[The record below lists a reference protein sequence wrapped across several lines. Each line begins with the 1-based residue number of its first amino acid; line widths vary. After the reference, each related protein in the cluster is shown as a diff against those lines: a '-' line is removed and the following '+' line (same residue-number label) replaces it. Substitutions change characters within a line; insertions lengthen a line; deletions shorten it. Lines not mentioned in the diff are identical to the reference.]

1 MGFLYDYHVI
11 QADET
16 PVLVNKDGRSAGS
29 KSYSLSC
36 KKQQLFIS
44 MVHEIYR
51 YGFNEKKEPISKN
64 SALKIFLSH
73 AKDGKNGLH
82 IAKQLKRLIDD
93 STLTRFFDS
102 NDIAPGYRFD
112 DEIINNI
119 KESSVIIIN
128 SDIYSSRYWCQREIQ
143 TAKELERPIIEVDLI
158 DEAMDRKFPF
168 AGNVPVIRVNAIE
181 GKVEEEEEDMK
192 CQIFISY
199 RADESLQFA
208 RQLYSYLTNL
218 KYSVFFDEKSTRSGF
233 FNEAIYNAIDECEDF
248 ILLMTPGTFV
258 KRKEDWVYQELARA
272 LKKEKN
278 IIPIALYG
286 VERFPENLDSD
297 IKDVK
302 YCHIIKLDK
311 YDQFWGTIYEAISVR
326 SHRFKRRQLLEE
338 GSPLL
343 KWMNRI
349 FEKTSAFLIVKCIF
363 DLIIHYMFNL
373 SWNVP
378 FIIRR
383 IFYALYE
390 LSVFKILCIN
400 ISGIL
405 ILKVF
410 IVVYKRADVVY
421 LQKAQSYKNIDVKDF
436 ESLPV
441 YIRMKLAAL
450 NIKRYKK
457 NMKKDFGGD
466 EHLIIGWRNYAE
478 MDGLVLGS
486 DNNSETTYFCMLYK
500 KWPRINVCCIGKRTF
515 RKKCIYNLNRQGFD
529 YIGCN
534 ENIMHFESPKG
545 IEINIL
551 YGKWWPEAIEIKNKE
566 IPGRLRDWFFY
577 QNFIYT
583 DENGKRHECE
593 FWGTEEYNQDMYI
606 IESINLREN
615 GQLVKRAIIIKKEK
629 EDYIMA
635 ELSEAEIVFKIFAE
649 KHK

>member
-1 MGFLYDYHVI
+1 MGLNECAFGKTANEVYCDIFQKLEMFGQTVSGRNGQTKELTHVCMTIADSTQRWI
-11 QADET
+11 QCRK
-16 PVLVNKDGRSAGS
+16 PVLSPAFAIAELVMLMNGNDDAKLLNIWNPALPKYQGKYSRYPGAYGRRLR
-29 KSYSLSC
+29 YS
-36 KKQQLFIS
+36 F
-44 MVHEIYR
+44 
-51 YGFNEKKEPISKN
+51 GFDQINRAYN
-64 SALKIFLSH
+64 ALKNNPESRQVVKN
-73 AKDGKNGLH
+73 AK
-82 IAKQLKRLIDD
+82 
-93 STLTRFFDS
+93 
-102 NDIAPGYRFD
+102 
-112 DEIINNI
+112 
-119 KESSVIIIN
+119 V
-128 SDIYSSRYWCQREIQ
+128 
-143 TAKELERPIIEVDLI
+143 V
-158 DEAMDRKFPF
+158 
-168 AGNVPVIRVNAIE
+168 
-181 GKVEEEEEDMK
+181 
-192 CQIFISY
+192 
-199 RADESLQFA
+199 
-208 RQLYSYLTNL
+208 
-218 KYSVFFDEKSTRSGF
+218 
-233 FNEAIYNAIDECEDF
+233 
-248 ILLMTPGTFV
+248 
-258 KRKEDWVYQELARA
+258 
-272 LKKEKN
+272 
-278 IIPIALYG
+278 PIAL
-286 VERFPENLDSD
+286 
-297 IKDVK
+297 
-302 YCHIIKLDK
+302 DK
-311 YDQFWGTIYEAISVR
+311 YAYKI
-326 SHRFKRRQLLEE
+326 
-338 GSPLL
+338 
-343 KWMNRI
+343 
-349 FEKTSAFLIVKCIF
+349 
-363 DLIIHYMFNL
+363 NL

>member
-1 MGFLYDYHVI
+1 
-11 QADET
+11 
-16 PVLVNKDGRSAGS
+16 
-29 KSYSLSC
+29 
-36 KKQQLFIS
+36 
-44 MVHEIYR
+44 
-51 YGFNEKKEPISKN
+51 
-64 SALKIFLSH
+64 
-73 AKDGKNGLH
+73 
-82 IAKQLKRLIDD
+82 
-93 STLTRFFDS
+93 
-102 NDIAPGYRFD
+102 
-112 DEIINNI
+112 
-119 KESSVIIIN
+119 
-128 SDIYSSRYWCQREIQ
+128 
-143 TAKELERPIIEVDLI
+143 
-158 DEAMDRKFPF
+158 
-168 AGNVPVIRVNAIE
+168 
-181 GKVEEEEEDMK
+181 MK

-326 SHRFKRRQLLEE
+326 PHRFKRRQLLEE

-436 ESLPV
+436 ESFPV